1 MDIALRHS
9 LLLLRLWKCVF
20 LWPLLVVEE
29 VEVMTT
35 APAPA
40 PAPVHPLSPLTLL
53 LREGPLVEVAI
64 PLATEEDLPLRH
76 QLLFLLPTI
85 PQPLS

>member
-29 VEVMTT
+29 VEVMMT
-35 APAPA
+35 APAQ
-40 PAPVHPLSPLTLL
+40 APVHPLSPLTLL
-53 LREGPLVEVAI
+53 LEKGLLVGVAI
-64 PLATEEDLPLRH
+64 PLATEVGLPLSH
-76 QLLFLLPTI
+76 QLLFPLPTI

>member
-29 VEVMTT
+29 VAVMMT
-35 APAPA
+35 APAQ
-40 PAPVHPLSPLTLL
+40 APVHPLSPLTLL
-53 LREGPLVEVAI
+53 LEKGLLVGVAI
-64 PLATEEDLPLRH
+64 PLATEVGLPWTH
-76 QLLFLLPTI
+76 QTPFLFPAI
-85 PQPLS
+85 QPPLS